1 MSDSHTDA
9 AEEVESGFD
18 APYDP
23 TRAVIIPEFI
33 RSMSKSYGSRE
44 AVVLGDDALTYAD
57 LDTRSADIARGLL
70 ARGIGKGARIGVLFG
85 NGPLWVT
92 WWAAIT
98 RIGAVPVPLS
108 TFARYA
114 ELARTIR
121 HADLHAIVL
130 RPTHLHRD
138 YLKDLERAFP
148 DLAES
153 PNDLRLLGAPYL
165 RWIGV
170 VEGEPAR
177 WAKSLEWILAEP
189 VTEDLLRGVEI
200 EVHVDDPALTIYTS
214 GSSATPKGVVH
225 SQGAIM
231 TKIHYLRR
239 MLGFDI
245 DSQLVAN
252 MPFFWVGGLVM
263 SLLTGMEAGGRV
275 TCLDATTW
283 KSERP
288 LGSPIGDQQS
298 PLPELPLSPALG
310 MTETFGMYSWGREF
324 RVEGSPIS
332 APLDEFEPGYTVELV
347 DSAGKPVADGEIGE
361 IIIRG
366 PTVTRQL
373 VKIDRSE
380 TFTVDGF
387 YKTGDRGRRE
397 GTRIHFVGRLGDMV
411 KTSGAN
417 VAPPEVERELL
428 SLDGIEGAFVT
439 GLDDPERGQE
449 VVAAI
454 VPAAGAVLDTDEIRS
469 LLRERI
475 SSYKVPRRIVIVS
488 STDIP
493 MTPSQKVDRRALAD
507 LITSRIGQESD
518 S

>member
-1 MSDSHTDA
+1 MSET
-9 AEEVESGFD
+9 
-18 APYDP
+18 
-23 TRAVIIPEFI
+23 
-33 RSMSKSYGSRE
+33 YGSRE
-44 AVVLGDDALTYAD
+44 AVALGDDALTYKD

-92 WWAAIT
+92 WWAAIA

-138 YLKDLERAFP
+138 YLKDLEKAFP
-148 DLAES
+148 DLPRSSNE
-153 PNDLRLLGAPYL
+153 LRLQGAPYL

-170 VEGEPAR
+170 VQGEPPG
-177 WAKSLEWILAEP
+177 WAKSLEWIMADP
-189 VTEDLLRGVEI
+189 VDQDLLRGVER

-214 GSSATPKGVVH
+214 GASDFPKGVVH
-225 SQGAIM
+225 SQGAVM
-231 TKIHYLRR
+231 TKIHYLRQ
-239 MLGFDI
+239 MLGFEI
-245 DSQLVAN
+245 DSHPVAN

-275 TCLDATTW
+275 TCQDATTW
-283 KSERP
+283 KTERP
-288 LGSPIGDQQS
+288 LGSPISDQKS
-298 PLPELPLSPALG
+298 PWSELPLSPALG

-324 RVEGSPIS
+324 SVEGSQIS
-332 APLDEFEPGYTVELV
+332 APLDVFEPGYTVELV
-347 DSAGKPVADGEIGE
+347 DSTGKPVAEGEIGE
-361 IIIRG
+361 IIVRG

-373 VKIDRSE
+373 VKVDRSD
-380 TFTVDGF
+380 TFTDDGF

-397 GTRIHFVGRLGDMV
+397 GQRIHFVGRLGDMV

-417 VAPPEVERELL
+417 VAPPEVERELMA
-428 SLDGIEGAFVT
+428 LDGVEAAFVT
-439 GLDDPERGQE
+439 GLDDPDRGQE
-449 VVAAI
+449 LVAAI
-454 VPAAGAVLDTDEIRS
+454 VPLAGTTLNPGEIRAQ
-469 LLRERI
+469 LRDRI
-475 SSYKVPRRIVIVS
+475 SSYKVPRRIVFVS

-493 MTPSQKVDRRALAD
+493 MTPSQKVDRRALAG
-507 LITSRIGQESD
+507 LIASQIGSSD
-518 S
+518 